1 MADML
6 AQVWLWIADSFE
18 DRPVVAILVALVF
31 AALIAA
37 AVVVVP
43 K

>member
-6 AQVWLWIADSFE
+6 AQVWLWIADRFE
-18 DRPVVAILVALVF
+18 SRPVAAIITAVVF
-31 AALIAA
+31 GALIAA

-43 K
+43 E